1 MNLRPLRDRIV
12 VEPIERVKSKILQVI
27 MDEKD
32 NMGTVVALGPEAAKH
47 LESGA
52 FIRYGTMGNDEYLK
66 YQEYFEGDKRY
77 LIMSWKD
84 VCFVQ

>member
-12 VEPIERVKSKILQVI
+12 IEPIERVKSEVIQVV
-27 MDEKD
+27 MTEKD
-32 NMGTVVALGPEAAKH
+32 NMGTVIAVGPEAQKH
-47 LESGA
+47 LKEGE

-66 YQEYFEGDKRY
+66 YQEYFVDNKRY

>member
-12 VEPIERVKSKILQVI
+12 VEPIERVKSEILQVI

-32 NMGTVVALGPEAAKH
+32 NMGTVVALGPDAAKH
-47 LESGA
+47 LENGA
-52 FIRYGTMGNDEYLK
+52 FIRYGTMGNNEYLK

-84 VCFVQ
+84 ACFVQ

>member
-1 MNLRPLRDRIV
+1 MNLRPLKDRIV
-12 VEPIERVKSKILQVI
+12 IEPIERVKSEVIQVV
-27 MDEKD
+27 MTEKD
-32 NMGTVVALGPEAAKH
+32 NMGTVIAVGPEAAQH
-47 LESGA
+47 LKNGE

-66 YQEYFEGDKRY
+66 YQEYFEDNKRY

>member
-12 VEPIERVKSKILQVI
+12 IEPIERVKSEVIQVV
-27 MDEKD
+27 MTERD
-32 NMGTVVALGPEAAKH
+32 NMGIVVAAGPEAQKH
-47 LESGA
+47 LKEGE

-66 YQEYFEGDKRY
+66 YQEYFVDNKRY
-77 LIMSWKD
+77 LIMSWKV

>member
-12 VEPIERVKSKILQVI
+12 IEPIERVKSEVIQVV
-27 MDEKD
+27 MTEKD
-32 NMGTVVALGPEAAKH
+32 NMGVVVAAGPEAQKH
-47 LESGA
+47 LKEGE

-66 YQEYFEGDKRY
+66 YQEYFVENKRY